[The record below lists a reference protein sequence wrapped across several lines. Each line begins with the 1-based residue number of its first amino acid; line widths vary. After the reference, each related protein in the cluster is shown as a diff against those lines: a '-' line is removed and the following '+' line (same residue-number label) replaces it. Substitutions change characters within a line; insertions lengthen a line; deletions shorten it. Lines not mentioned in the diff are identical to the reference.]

1 MKASKIK
8 KKKTFFKK
16 LFLKLSRLLGYEV
29 MDQGDL
35 SLLSTE
41 GKGERNSLSQIGKSS
56 LTLPMGTVNI
66 TRPVKSL
73 DIILRTCASVKM
85 LTQSKERIFEKEK
98 SEYTLR
104 CLKSIVN
111 SINFSKNELKNIKIK
126 FTIID
131 FKSEKNIID
140 KFNSILQNNFFNYE
154 IKDLDYD
161 KYSAHISEK
170 NEVNK
175 SVTDNQKSNMSNIYQ
190 SLDLSK
196 KCGDLI
202 YFVEDDYL
210 HTKNS
215 ILEMVLAYEKFSS
228 QLNKEIFLC
237 PADYPYLYRDVENT
251 NILIGDKFHWR
262 KINQTL
268 CTFLT
273 SREMINKY
281 YEKMVQMCKYEHYP
295 FEKPLHEIYKKEYCF
310 SPIPSV
316 AIHCTNI
323 NSIYGVSPNSNVK
336 KVWEDSSL

>member
-41 GKGERNSLSQIGKSS
+41 GKEERNSLSQIGKSS

-111 SINFSKNELKNIKIK
+111 SINFSKNELNNIKIK

-140 KFNSILQNNFFNYE
+140 KFNSILQNNFFNYD
-154 IKDLDYD
+154 IKSLDYN

-170 NEVNK
+170 NEENK

-281 YEKMVQMCKYEHYP
+281 YEKIVQMCKYEHYP

-323 NSIYGVSPNSNVK
+323 NSIYGVSPNINIK
-336 KVWEDSSL
+336 KVWEESSF

>member
-8 KKKTFFKK
+8 KKKSFFKK
-16 LFLKLSRLLGYEV
+16 IFLKLSRLLGYEV

-35 SLLSTE
+35 SLLSSDGNSE
-41 GKGERNSLSQIGKSS
+41 NNSLSKIGKSS

-73 DIILRTCASVKM
+73 DIILRTCASIKM

-111 SINFSKNELKNIKIK
+111 SINYSKDELKNIKIK

-140 KFNSILQNNFFNYE
+140 KFNSILQNNFFNYD
-154 IKDLDYD
+154 IKSLDYN

-170 NEVNK
+170 NEENK

-196 KCGDLI
+196 KCDDLI

-251 NILIGDKFHWR
+251 NILIGDKSHWR
-262 KINQTL
+262 TINQTL

-273 SREMINKY
+273 SREMISKY
-281 YEKMVQMCKYEHYP
+281 YDKMAQMCKYEHYP
-295 FEKPLHEIYKKEYCF
+295 FEKPLHEIYKKEFCF
-310 SPIPSV
+310 SPIPSI

-323 NSIYGVSPNSNVK
+323 NSIYGISPNLDVK
-336 KVWEDSSL
+336 RVWEESSF